1 MFNSDVIQ
9 SVTPLFLGLG
19 GILLSFG
26 ILLSSADKDTKDGV
40 KDIALSTVSIAG
52 GALVGGS
59 RGNRKET
66 NIETVEQGL
75 EGTNQDN

>member
-1 MFNSDVIQ
+1 MLLS
-9 SVTPLFLGLG
+9 LFLL
-19 GILLSFG
+19 IDILRFCLLLLSFG